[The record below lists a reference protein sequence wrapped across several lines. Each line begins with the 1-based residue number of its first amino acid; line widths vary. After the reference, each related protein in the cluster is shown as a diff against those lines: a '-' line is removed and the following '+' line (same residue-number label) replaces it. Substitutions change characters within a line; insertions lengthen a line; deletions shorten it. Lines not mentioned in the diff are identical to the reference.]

1 MPCPSSSYA
10 SFHICFARSV
20 VCCAVSKIIALID
33 VLTWI
38 FGPVFSAS
46 AQMMSFVGHSRM
58 IVTKKCHSWN
68 DIYLY
73 IHIYMDIYG
82 NLHNK
87 SRISSISCV
96 FCFSYIDKISYSPL
110 FDRRLG
116 TRGRH
121 LRRCQIIMII
131 PCIVP
136 FIREK
141 CWDFSATPSKLDR
154 NEKKSV
160 KRVWMTHRH
169 ICVLIFPNTWFS
181 AIYIYIVCISQ
192 ILKAN
197 KVILNSKQR
206 ITILWFYNWYERS
219 AWKIPAMT
227 NWLNICCGEGP
238 IFIAVLTNR
247 THKQTSYH
255 D

>member
-1 MPCPSSSYA
+1 M
-10 SFHICFARSV
+10 SFLKWYISIYTYIHGYLWQSPQQKPDIIDIMCFLFFVYRQN
-20 VCCAVSKIIALID
+20 I
-33 VLTWI
+33 
-38 FGPVFSAS
+38 VFSFVWPSTRNTWSPFETMSNHNDYSMYS
-46 AQMMSFVGHSRM
+46 AIYSREM
-58 IVTKKCHSWN
+58 LGFFC
-68 DIYLY
+68 
-73 IHIYMDIYG
+73 
-82 NLHNK
+82 NLNA
-87 SRISSISCV
+87 IEI
-96 FCFSYIDKISYSPL
+96 
-110 FDRRLG
+110 G
-116 TRGRH
+116 
-121 LRRCQIIMII
+121 
-131 PCIVP
+131 
-136 FIREK
+136 
-141 CWDFSATPSKLDR
+141 SKW
-154 NEKKSV
+154 KKSV

-181 AIYIYIVCISQ
+181 AIYIYIVWISQ